1 MADYAASG
9 GIVGNIVNL
18 PLDRITER
26 DRTRLFQAVAGTPL
40 DIDIVTDEDG
50 RPCVLVYR
58 CGWANPSFRIE
69 KAAGLWKAFDLEH
82 GNDQP
87 AYQSR
92 MPADLVTALSY
103 PEEQQNRPTAS

>member
-1 MADYAASG
+1 MGD
-9 GIVGNIVNL
+9 VVNL
-18 PLDRITER
+18 PLDRITDR
-26 DRTRLFQAVAGTPL
+26 DRTRLFQAVAGSPL
-40 DIDIVTDEDG
+40 DIDVVTGDDG
-50 RPCVLVYR
+50 SPCVLVYR
-58 CGWANPSFRIE
+58 CDRANPSFRIE

-92 MPADLVTALSY
+92 MLTDLVTAISY